1 MLSEVC
7 TLRKGVSMIETSL
20 KPLPRKLP
28 DPKFKRLPKRRPL
41 QTTLTNAF
49 RARNGG
55 VLLCADREENDG
67 YGKAE
72 VDKIY
77 PITTDLKTCQ
87 VFISGAGPSEMLR
100 KAKERI
106 HTSLIQSE
114 RGKNNVLAEHQSLI
128 EGSLRLLYEEYA
140 TVLANDSM
148 GLIIVVAP
156 NVPSPPILYSTV
168 EYRLDSQRLYCAHG
182 TGRAIS
188 DYLADRLYKEGMD
201 NNLLKLLAV
210 FIFREAERKAS
221 GVGMG
226 NDMWLIHDGGQSCR
240 EGVGDDH
247 IEQMKR
253 DIPQLPES
261 LYAAWGQ
268 TPALE
273 KWLKR

>member
-1 MLSEVC
+1 M
-7 TLRKGVSMIETSL
+7 TLI
-20 KPLPRKLP
+20 
-28 DPKFKRLPKRRPL
+28 
-41 QTTLTNAF
+41 NAF
-49 RARNGG
+49 RARDGG
-55 VLLCADREENDG
+55 VLLCADREEDDG
-67 YGKAE
+67 YAKTE

-77 PITTDLKTCQ
+77 PITTDFRTCQ
-87 VFISGAGPSEMLR
+87 IFISGAGPSEIIR
-100 KAKERI
+100 KAKEHI
-106 HTSLIQSE
+106 HRTLIVAN
-114 RGKNNVLAEHQSLI
+114 RGNNDVLAEHQSLI

-140 TVLANDSM
+140 TVLANDPM

-156 NVPSPPILYSTV
+156 NVPVPPILYSTV

-182 TGRAIS
+182 SGRPIS

-201 NNLLKLLAV
+201 NNLLKLLAI

-253 DIPQLPES
+253 DIPQLSES
-261 LYAAWGQ
+261 LYTAWGQ

-273 KWLKR
+273 KWLKRII

>member
-1 MLSEVC
+1 M
-7 TLRKGVSMIETSL
+7 
-20 KPLPRKLP
+20 
-28 DPKFKRLPKRRPL
+28 
-41 QTTLTNAF
+41 TLTNAF

-55 VLLCADREENDG
+55 VLLCADREEDDG
-67 YGKAE
+67 YAKTE

-77 PITTDLKTCQ
+77 PITTDLKTCE
-87 VFISGAGPSEMLR
+87 VFISGAGPSEILR

-106 HTSLIQSE
+106 HGSLVAAD
-114 RGKNNVLAEHQSLI
+114 RGNNNVLAEHQSLI
-128 EGSLRLLYEEYA
+128 EGSLRHIYEEYA
-140 TVLANDSM
+140 TVLANESM

-156 NVPSPPILYSTV
+156 RVPAPPILYSTV

-182 TGRAIS
+182 SGRPIS
-188 DYLADRLYKEGMD
+188 DYLADRLYKDGMD

-240 EGVGDDH
+240 EGLGWDNV
-247 IEQMKR
+247 EQMKK
-253 DIPQLPES
+253 DIPQLAETV
-261 LYAAWGQ
+261 YASWGQ

-273 KWLKR
+273 KWLREREKRTAVA